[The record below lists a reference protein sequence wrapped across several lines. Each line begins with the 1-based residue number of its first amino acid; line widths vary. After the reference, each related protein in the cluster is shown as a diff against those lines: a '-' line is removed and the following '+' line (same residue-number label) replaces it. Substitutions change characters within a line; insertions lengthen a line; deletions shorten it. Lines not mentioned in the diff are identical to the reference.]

1 MSGKSKIH
9 IVTLGCPKN
18 QVDSE
23 VLQAQLQLQSGNVE
37 VVGDTDNADTIVI
50 NTCGFIQDAKRES
63 IDAIVEAI
71 EKKKHGEV
79 KKIIVMGC
87 LAERFK
93 KELAKELPEVDSFFG
108 TRQMPEILSDLDV
121 NYKRELIGERIL
133 STPSHTAYLKISE
146 GCDNPCSFC
155 AIPLMRGQ
163 HLSTPIEELVHE
175 TRLLAAK
182 GVKELVVIGQ
192 DSTYYGLDLY
202 GERRLASLL
211 GELQAVDGIEW
222 IRLMYAYPAKFPLD
236 VLQAFQRYSKLCRY
250 IDMPVQHIA
259 DNVLKSM
266 RRGITQR
273 ATKELLWTVK
283 KEIPDIA
290 LRTTLIVG
298 YPTETEDDFKQL
310 CEFVQEMKFHRL
322 GVFMYSQE
330 EGTGAYE
337 LGDPIPEKV
346 KQERQEVLME
356 IQKQIS
362 EERNE
367 SLVGKTLNVL
377 IDSYDGEHYVGRTE
391 WDAPEVDQ
399 EVLVHSDRALIPG
412 QIISATVT
420 DATEYDLFADA

>member
-1 MSGKSKIH
+1 MTGKSKIH

-23 VLQAQLQLQSGNVE
+23 VLQAQLQSGSVE
-37 VVGDTDNADTIVI
+37 VVSDADQADTIVI
-50 NTCGFIQDAKRES
+50 NTCGFIQDAKQES
-63 IDAIVEAI
+63 IDAIVAAI
-71 EKKKHGEV
+71 EKKKHGEI
-79 KKIIVMGC
+79 KKVIVMGC
-87 LAERFK
+87 MAERFK
-93 KELAKELPEVDSFFG
+93 KELALELPEVDSFFG
-108 TRQMPEILSDLDV
+108 TRQMPEILTELGAD
-121 NYKRELIGERIL
+121 YKRELLGERIL

-163 HLSTPIEELVHE
+163 HRSTPIEELVHE
-175 TRLLAAK
+175 SRLLAAK
-182 GVKELVVIGQ
+182 GVKELVVIAQ

-236 VLQAFQRYSKLCRY
+236 VLKAFQQYPKLCRY

-273 ATKELLWTVK
+273 GTKELLWTIK

-298 YPTETEDDFKQL
+298 YPNETEDDFKQL
-310 CEFVQEMKFHRL
+310 CEFVEEMKFHRL
-322 GVFMYSQE
+322 GVFTYSQE
-330 EGTGAYE
+330 EGTGAYD
-337 LGDPIPEKV
+337 LDDSIPVEV
-346 KQERQEVLME
+346 KQERQEILME

-362 EERNE
+362 VERNE
-367 SLVGKTLNVL
+367 SFIEKTLNVL
-377 IDSYDGEHYVGRTE
+377 IDSNDGEQYVGRTE

-399 EVLVHSDRALIPG
+399 EVLIHSERNLMPG
-412 QIISATVT
+412 QFVSATVT
-420 DATEYDLFADA
+420 DAAEYDLFADA

>member
-1 MSGKSKIH
+1 VSGKSKIH

-37 VVGDTDNADTIVI
+37 VVSDTDNADTIVI
-50 NTCGFIQDAKRES
+50 NTCGFIQDAKQES

-108 TRQMPEILSDLDV
+108 TRQMPEILSDLGV

-211 GELQAVDGIEW
+211 GELQAVDDIEW

-236 VLQAFQRYSKLCRY
+236 ILQAFQQYSKLCRY

-273 ATKELLWTVK
+273 ATKELLWTIK
-283 KEIPDIA
+283 KEIPDVA

-367 SLVGKTLNVL
+367 SLIGKTLNVL

-399 EVLVHSDRALIPG
+399 EVLVHSERALIPG